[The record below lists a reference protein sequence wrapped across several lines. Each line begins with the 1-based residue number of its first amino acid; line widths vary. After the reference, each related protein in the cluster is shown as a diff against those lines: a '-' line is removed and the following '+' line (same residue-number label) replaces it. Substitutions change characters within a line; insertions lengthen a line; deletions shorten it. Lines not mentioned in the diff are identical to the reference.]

1 MYAKYFTPVNHV
13 DGSKAYDDNNATIL
27 KTDKRYSGYL
37 CIITDDLQKNATE
50 VLDIYRDKDDTE
62 KVFDDAKNAN
72 DCKRLNI
79 QSRSAMEGKLFV
91 LFLSLILTSTMCFRL
106 RLYTG
111 KDWTLEAVRRNL
123 DKICQDTISS
133 TSSPPFQEVTSIT
146 TRTQRMYL
154 SALLQVPESNA
165 ETALLQSSFRN
176 GKAGCQVP

>member
-1 MYAKYFTPVNHV
+1 MYAKYFTLVNHV

-27 KTDKRYSGYL
+27 KTDNRYSGYL
-37 CIITDDLQKNATE
+37 CIITDDLQKDATE
-50 VLDIYRDKDDTE
+50 VLDIYRDKDDIE

-79 QSRSAMEGKLFV
+79 QSRPAMERKLFV
-91 LFLSLILTSTMCFRL
+91 LFLSSILTSTMCFRL

-133 TSSPPFQEVTSIT
+133 TSSPPFQEVTSII

-165 ETALLQSSFRN
+165 EAALLQS
-176 GKAGCQVP
+176 